1 MSQVMRALVK
11 AERAPGL
18 AMQEVPVPDI
28 GPNDVL
34 IRIHKSA
41 ICGTDMHIWNWDA
54 WAQKTIP
61 VPMHVGHEYV
71 GVLEAIGSEVE
82 GYKVGDR
89 VSGEGHIVCGHCRNC
104 RAGKR
109 HLCPNTVGVGVN
121 RPGSFAEYLAI
132 PASNLFKV
140 PPSIPDEIAS
150 IFDPYGN
157 AIHTALSFD
166 MVGEDVL
173 ITGAGPIGVMA
184 VAIAKHV
191 GARYVV
197 VTEVNDYR
205 LELARKLGATL
216 AVNPVERNLHDVMR
230 ELGMTEGFDVGLEM
244 SGNSAAFRSM
254 IDTMVNGGR
263 IALLGIFPSEVA
275 IDWGKVVFKGL
286 FIKGVYGRE
295 MFETWYKMATMI
307 QGGLDLG
314 PVITHRFP
322 IEEFQ
327 KGFEVMGSGRCGK
340 VILDWGVK

>member
-1 MSQVMRALVK
+1 MTQSMRALVK

-18 AMQEVPVPDI
+18 VMMEVPVPEI

-41 ICGTDMHIWNWDA
+41 ICGTDVHIWNWDA

-71 GVLEAIGSEVE
+71 GIIEAAGGEVE

-132 PASNLFKV
+132 PAFNLFKM
-140 PPSIPDEIAS
+140 PESISDDIAS

-173 ITGAGPIGVMA
+173 ITGAGPIGIMA

-191 GARYVV
+191 GARHVV
-197 VTEVNDYR
+197 ITDVNDYR
-205 LELARKLGATL
+205 LNLARTMGATL
-216 AVNPVERNLHDVMR
+216 AVNPTGRDLHDVMK

-244 SGNSAAFRSM
+244 SGNACAFRSM
-254 IDTMVNGGR
+254 IDVMVNGGR
-263 IALLGIFPSEVA
+263 IALLGIFPGEVA
-275 IDWGKVVFKGL
+275 IDWGKVIFKGL
-286 FIKGVYGRE
+286 FLKGIYGRE
-295 MFETWYKMATMI
+295 MFETWYKMASML
-307 QGGLDLG
+307 QAGLDIG

-322 IEEFQ
+322 IEEFR
-327 KGFEVMGSGRCGK
+327 KGFEVMVSGLSGK